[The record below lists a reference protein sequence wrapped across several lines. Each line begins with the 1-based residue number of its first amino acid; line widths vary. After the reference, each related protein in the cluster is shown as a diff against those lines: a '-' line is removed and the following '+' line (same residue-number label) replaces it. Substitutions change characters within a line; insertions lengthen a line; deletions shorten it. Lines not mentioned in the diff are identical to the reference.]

1 MHNSFVGPLFFY
13 LNNRGACSYKMIIA
27 LIYCSF
33 CISIGTAAKVS
44 DSYRKLLKTS
54 HPNEDV
60 CKKSSY
66 EIVSY
71 HVVINHMNFYSNG
84 FCILHIVY

>member
-27 LIYCSF
+27 LIYWSL

-44 DSYRKLLKTS
+44 DVTLRPSDLCLGNSELTSIPGGCLTMLTGRKSEGLVRS
-54 HPNEDV
+54 GG
-60 CKKSSY
+60 
-66 EIVSY
+66 
-71 HVVINHMNFYSNG
+71 SN
-84 FCILHIVY
+84 V